1 MWQLFLV
8 IIHYML
14 DTKPVFNISEAKQK
28 DIIAFN
34 NWKETGSQEALG
46 ALMKQLHPVIYS
58 QVERVSGTLP
68 KAALSAEAKKWTFK
82 AIESYDPTRGASLS
96 THVLNFLPKVRRLNY
111 KYQNSARLPENLQL
125 QYSNFQGAVSHL
137 QETLGR
143 EPLDEEI
150 AKKLGW
156 SKPLVVRFKGSLYD
170 DLVESVSLRPS
181 EVSQFNENKFL
192 LDHIMSK
199 LNEQEKYILLESPD
213 VTAQEAADHLGVN
226 LSRWN
231 YLKSKLIDKIM
242 AMKAE
247 IKMY

>member
-96 THVLNFLPKVRRLNY
+96 THVLNFFA
-111 KYQNSARLPENLQL
+111 Q
-125 QYSNFQGAVSHL
+125 
-137 QETLGR
+137 
-143 EPLDEEI
+143 
-150 AKKLGW
+150 
-156 SKPLVVRFKGSLYD
+156 
-170 DLVESVSLRPS
+170 S
-181 EVSQFNENKFL
+181 EK
-192 LDHIMSK
+192 
-199 LNEQEKYILLESPD
+199 
-213 VTAQEAADHLGVN
+213 T
-226 LSRWN
+226 
-231 YLKSKLIDKIM
+231 
-242 AMKAE
+242 
-247 IKMY
+247 